1 MSIKGHL
8 SWIGL
13 DWGTSN
19 LRAWGLDEAGE
30 IVETARSN
38 AGMGGLNPQ
47 EFEPALLD
55 VIGEWLA
62 PFHNTRQV
70 PVICC
75 GMVGAR
81 DGWAEAGYEK
91 VPFKPGDMG
100 EATSV
105 PTLDKRLD
113 VRILSGLSQ
122 HTPPDVMRGEET
134 QIAGWLSKN
143 PHWSG
148 IVCLPGTHS
157 KWVEIRQ
164 GEIVGFSTFVTGEM
178 FGLLVK
184 HSLLASL
191 ANRSVWNDGAFLHG
205 LNKGF
210 DEPQK
215 LTNRLFSLRARSL
228 LEEGQTVHASSE
240 ISGLLIG
247 FELKAMEKTWANK
260 KTILIGAKN
269 LVARYK
275 TAIQHLGGNAQCEAG
290 NKMALAGLIAAAR
303 QMGVIAP

>member
-122 HTPPDVMRGEET
+122 HTPP
-134 QIAGWLSKN
+134 
-143 PHWSG
+143 
-148 IVCLPGTHS
+148 
-157 KWVEIRQ
+157 
-164 GEIVGFSTFVTGEM
+164 
-178 FGLLVK
+178 
-184 HSLLASL
+184 
-191 ANRSVWNDGAFLHG
+191 
-205 LNKGF
+205 
-210 DEPQK
+210 
-215 LTNRLFSLRARSL
+215 
-228 LEEGQTVHASSE
+228 
-240 ISGLLIG
+240 
-247 FELKAMEKTWANK
+247 
-260 KTILIGAKN
+260 
-269 LVARYK
+269 
-275 TAIQHLGGNAQCEAG
+275 
-290 NKMALAGLIAAAR
+290 
-303 QMGVIAP
+303 